1 MRSLQGAVQGMGGLQ
16 PRDHIVP
23 PICYDTC
30 NSLFLEAER
39 VGKTPRL
46 CAPDSIFRQY
56 YRACKA
62 CIEIQTT
69 DGSKEDI
76 TDALNFLNEY
86 IQHCFEVQGTASI
99 IGTPSLVENT
109 VTILSTLQNTSSPT
123 PHISEVT
130 ASNPIATTKS
140 EGTQSNRAWV
150 AGPVIG
156 GVAGIVILF
165 FVSWLLFRAK
175 KNKDSKRNGHELH
188 EESALKSELE
198 VKLKPQELEAKPRP
212 QELDAQEHNRQ
223 PVELPDNNS

>member
-1 MRSLQGAVQGMGGLQ
+1 MNIFSIASKCRGRHQLLVPLHSSKIQSPSLYIAE
-16 PRDHIVP
+16 HIITNASYIRGYVRNTLSKHISNQKP
-23 PICYDTC
+23 KTEQKPTLI
-30 NSLFLEAER
+30 SLFNA
-39 VGKTPRL
+39 
-46 CAPDSIFRQY
+46 
-56 YRACKA
+56 
-62 CIEIQTT
+62 
-69 DGSKEDI
+69 
-76 TDALNFLNEY
+76 
-86 IQHCFEVQGTASI
+86 
-99 IGTPSLVENT
+99 
-109 VTILSTLQNTSSPT
+109 
-123 PHISEVT
+123 VT